1 MMPLIALEEAF
12 NIPSLAEQSAYQ
24 ARLFVADGNGQGHAD
39 RLVDI
44 HSERLAKMDEY
55 GVSHTI
61 LSLTAPGIQDFDDAK
76 EAAAK
81 AIEVNDW
88 IHKQVQ
94 QNPKRFSAFASL
106 SMHDPKEA
114 SSELRRCVKELGFVG
129 ALVNDIQRIPNDEH
143 EWYDQPKWDAFWAT
157 CTELDV
163 PFYLHPIAPKGE
175 IHRRIYKDRA
185 ALIGPVLSFA
195 NNVSAHLLGMV
206 VNGVFD
212 RHPKLKIIVGHLG
225 EHIPFD
231 LWRINHWLEDVHK
244 PRGAVSMK
252 KTIRDY
258 FNENIWVTTSGHFS
272 TPTLKYVQQEI
283 GIDRILFSIDY
294 PYEKFETAC
303 DWFRTLEGD
312 MSTSDLEKLSHKTA
326 ERLFPHLRS

>member
-1 MMPLIALEEAF
+1 MSLIALEEAF

-24 ARLFVADGNGQGHAD
+24 ARLFVADGNGQAHAD

-44 HSERLAKMDEY
+44 HGERLAKMDKH
-55 GVSHTI
+55 GVAHTI
-61 LSLTAPGIQDFDDAK
+61 LSLTAPGIQDFDEPK
-76 EAAAK
+76 AAA
-81 AIEVNDW
+81 AAAREVNDW
-88 IHKQVQ
+88 VHQQVQ
-94 QNPKRFSAFASL
+94 KNPKRFSAFASL
-106 SMHDPKEA
+106 SMHNSKDA
-114 SSELRRCVKELGFVG
+114 SDELRRCVKELGFVG
-129 ALVNDIQRIPNDEH
+129 ALVNDNQRLPNDEAA
-143 EWYDQPKWDAFWAT
+143 WYDLPEWDDFWST
-157 CTELDV
+157 VTELDV

-195 NNVSAHLLGMV
+195 NNVSAHLLGMI

-272 TPTLKYVQQEI
+272 TLTLKYVQDEI
-283 GIDRILFSIDY
+283 GVDRILFSIDY
-294 PYEKFETAC
+294 PYEKFEDAC
-303 DWFRTLEGD
+303 DWFKTLDGKFSAE
-312 MSTSDLEKLSHKTA
+312 DLAKISHKNSQK
-326 ERLFPHLRS
+326 LFPHLRS

>member
-1 MMPLIALEEAF
+1 MSLIALEEAF

-24 ARLFVADGNGQGHAD
+24 ARLFVADGNGQAHAD

-44 HSERLAKMDEY
+44 HGERLAKMDKH
-55 GVSHTI
+55 GVAHTI
-61 LSLTAPGIQDFDDAK
+61 LSLTAPGIQDFDEPK
-76 EAAAK
+76 AAA
-81 AIEVNDW
+81 AAAREVNDW
-88 IHKQVQ
+88 VHQQVQ
-94 QNPKRFSAFASL
+94 KNPKRFSAFASL
-106 SMHDPKEA
+106 SMHNPKDA
-114 SSELRRCVKELGFVG
+114 SDELRRCVKELGFVG
-129 ALVNDIQRIPNDEH
+129 ALVNDNQRLPNDEAA
-143 EWYDQPKWDAFWAT
+143 WYDLPEWDDFWST
-157 CTELDV
+157 VTELDV

-195 NNVSAHLLGMV
+195 NNVSAHLLGMI

-272 TPTLKYVQQEI
+272 TLTLKYVQDEI
-283 GIDRILFSIDY
+283 GVDRILFSIDY
-294 PYEKFETAC
+294 PYEKFEDAC
-303 DWFRTLEGD
+303 DWFKTLDGKFSAE
-312 MSTSDLEKLSHKTA
+312 DLAKISHENSQK
-326 ERLFPHLRS
+326 LFPHLRS

>member
-1 MMPLIALEEAF
+1 MSLIALEEAF

-24 ARLFVADGNGQGHAD
+24 ARLFVADGNGQAHAD

-44 HSERLAKMDEY
+44 HGERLAKMDQH
-55 GVSHTI
+55 GVAHTI
-61 LSLTAPGIQDFDDAK
+61 LSLTAPGIQDFDEPK
-76 EAAAK
+76 AAAAA

-88 IHKQVQ
+88 VHQQVQ
-94 QNPKRFSAFASL
+94 KNPKRFSAFASL
-106 SMHDPKEA
+106 SMHNPKDA
-114 SSELRRCVKELGFVG
+114 SAELRRCVKELGFVG
-129 ALVNDIQRIPNDEH
+129 ALVNDNQRLPNDEAA
-143 EWYDQPKWDAFWAT
+143 WYDQPEWDEFWST
-157 CTELDV
+157 VTELDV

-175 IHRRIYKDRA
+175 IYRRVYKDRA

-195 NNVSAHLLGMV
+195 NNVSAHLLGMI

-272 TPTLKYVQQEI
+272 TLTLKYVQDEI

-294 PYEKFETAC
+294 PYEKFEDAC
-303 DWFRTLEGD
+303 NWFKTLDGKFSAE
-312 MSTSDLEKLSHKTA
+312 DLAKISHENSRK
-326 ERLFPHLRS
+326 LFPHLRS